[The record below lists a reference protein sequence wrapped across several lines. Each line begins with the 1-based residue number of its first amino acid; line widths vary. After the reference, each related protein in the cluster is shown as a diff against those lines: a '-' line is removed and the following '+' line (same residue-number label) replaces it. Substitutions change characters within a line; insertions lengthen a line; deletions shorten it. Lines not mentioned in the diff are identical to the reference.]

1 MKKIVK
7 ICLLALLIVLTV
19 ITVFVIVD
27 RGIFTKINI
36 EVFAHRGYKGE
47 YPENTM
53 AAFEGAM
60 DAGFDGIEFDV
71 FETKS
76 GDILTFH
83 DSTTDRMCE
92 ISDSIYNVSLNN
104 RENYPIV
111 TGKNIEQYDSLLIP
125 TFEETVAAMKNRN
138 AERIFINLKGLDA
151 ITDQG
156 IAQIDEILRKYDMV
170 DKSLIFCG
178 RISLLKKFEEKG
190 LHIGRLY
197 VGKGDPGSTKAMKS
211 LEECIEADV
220 KTFIV
225 FYPNKVNQE
234 IVNKCRD
241 NGIEIGVYKVKKKKE
256 AVRLNKLEVDFIF
269 SDYLLF

>member
-1 MKKIVK
+1 MKRTVK
-7 ICLLALLIVLTV
+7 ICLSALLIVLTV

-27 RGIFTKINI
+27 RGFFTKIDL
-36 EVFAHRGYKGE
+36 ELFAHRGYKGE

-53 AAFEGAM
+53 VAFEGAM

-256 AVRLNKLEVDFIF
+256 AVRLNKLGVDFIF

>member
-92 ISDSIYNVSLNN
+92 ISDSIYNVNINN

-111 TGKNIEQYDSLLIP
+111 TGKNIERYDSLLIP
-125 TFEETVAAMKNRN
+125 TFEETVAAMKNKN
-138 AERIFINLKGLDA
+138 ADLYIHLKGLDE

-156 IAQIDEILRKYDMV
+156 ITKIDEILRRYDMV
-170 DKSLIFCG
+170 DKSTIFCG
-178 RISLLKKFEEKG
+178 RINMLKRFEEKG
-190 LHIGRLY
+190 LHIGLNMT
-197 VGKGDPGSTKAMKS
+197 SKS
-211 LEECIEADV
+211 KIKPMTHVENCIEANI
-220 KTFIV
+220 KTFII
-225 FYPNKVNQE
+225 FYPDNVTQE
-234 IVNKCRD
+234 IVDKCHEND
-241 NGIEIGVYKVKKKKE
+241 IKIGVYKVKKKKE
-256 AVRLNKLEVDFIF
+256 AVRLNKLGVDFIF
-269 SDYLLF
+269 SNYLLF

>member
-1 MKKIVK
+1 
-7 ICLLALLIVLTV
+7 
-19 ITVFVIVD
+19 
-27 RGIFTKINI
+27 
-36 EVFAHRGYKGE
+36 
-47 YPENTM
+47 
-53 AAFEGAM
+53 
-60 DAGFDGIEFDV
+60 
-71 FETKS
+71 
-76 GDILTFH
+76 
-83 DSTTDRMCE
+83 MCE

-256 AVRLNKLEVDFIF
+256 AVRLNKLGVDFIF